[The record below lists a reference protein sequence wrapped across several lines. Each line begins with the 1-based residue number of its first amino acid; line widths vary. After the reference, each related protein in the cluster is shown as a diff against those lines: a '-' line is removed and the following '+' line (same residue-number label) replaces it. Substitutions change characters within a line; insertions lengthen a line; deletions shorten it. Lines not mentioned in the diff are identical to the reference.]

1 MLEFVI
7 IFSILSAIRILQ
19 TESIVSGLC
28 MLFFFDLL
36 LLSQQGWL
44 IIPLLISLGQFSK
57 GQGKNTRMDDY
68 WFTKH
73 R

>member
-19 TESIVSGLC
+19 TEHIVSGLC

-44 IIPLLISLGQFSK
+44 IIPLLIFLGQFCK
-57 GQGKNTRMDDY
+57 GMDKNTRMDDY